1 MKKILC
7 GLIAFLLATSLLA
20 GCSVSITP
28 QNATE
33 PGGSSAAAQSSK
45 PTEVL
50 LPSSS
55 QESSQSAR
63 VESSQESSTNA
74 NISGMSG
81 RLADAYISMFNSGSY
96 YMKFRAITEYDGE
109 ETAAVSEVALKGGD
123 MAMIAEI
130 EGMGTA
136 HLIVKEGKTYIIDH
150 ESKTIMVLDMGNL
163 MGDSMDTFTETDFEY
178 KGTGTGELF
187 GIRRTYEEYSTDAGD
202 ARFYF
207 DGSKLVGYE
216 VVSDSVTSQMEIL
229 EMSTNIP
236 SSMFEIPA
244 DYEELSF

>member
-1 MKKILC
+1 MFMKKILC
-7 GLIAFLLATSLLA
+7 GLIAFMLTTSLLA
-20 GCSVSITP
+20 GCSISITP
-28 QNATE
+28 KNATE

-45 PTEVL
+45 PATEAL

-55 QESSQSAR
+55 QESSQ
-63 VESSQESSTNA
+63 ESSTNA
-74 NISGMSG
+74 GISGMSG
-81 RLADAYISMFNSGSY
+81 RLADAYIGMFNSGSY
-96 YMKFRAITEYDGE
+96 YMKFRAMTEYDGE

-123 MAMIAEI
+123 VAMIAEV

-136 HLIVKEGKTYIIDH
+136 HLVMRGGKTYIIDH